1 MKNRIFHFVRIFS
14 MISGQKIRT
23 KIERIMYQTSKIVI
37 SPRVRKS
44 PYFDSTMKY
53 GASAFTIYNHMYL
66 PIVFEGPEKDYE
78 NLLNGVQL
86 WDVGVERQI
95 EIKGPDASKLSQY
108 ITPRDIHK
116 CNIGQ
121 AMYAPLL
128 DFQGGFIND
137 PVMLKLA
144 EDHFWF
150 SLSDSDA
157 LLWVQGV
164 ASGKGF
170 DTEISEPDVS
180 PLQIQGPNSTEL
192 MSQVFGKWIEE
203 LAFYKFKEVNHAG
216 IPMVIAR
223 MGYSRER
230 CYEIFLQDGSK
241 GNELW
246 EILWDAGKDLNI
258 TPGTPNQIF
267 RLEAGILS
275 FGADMHRD
283 NNPFEVGLDWMIDLD
298 QKDDFIG
305 KQALETIKRNGIK
318 KKLMGAEIAGPK
330 MEFFN
335 EENLDV
341 SIDGNIVGEMMSAVF
356 SPRFKKNICYII
368 LDVEHALP
376 GKSVNIQTPEG
387 ELKAELVK
395 LPWITD
401 RA

>member
-1 MKNRIFHFVRIFS
+1 
-14 MISGQKIRT
+14 
-23 KIERIMYQTSKIVI
+23 MYQTSKIVI

-95 EIKGPDASKLSQY
+95 EIKGPDASKLAQY

-164 ASGKGF
+164 ASCKGF

-230 CYEIFLQDGSK
+230 CYEIFLQDGRK

-305 KQALETIKRNGIK
+305 REALETIKRNGIK

-376 GKSVNIQTPEG
+376 GKSVDIQTPEG

>member
-1 MKNRIFHFVRIFS
+1 
-14 MISGQKIRT
+14 
-23 KIERIMYQTSKIVI
+23 MYQTSKIVI

-53 GASAFTIYNHMYL
+53 GASAFTIYNHMYM

-78 NLLNGVQL
+78 NLLKGVQL
-86 WDVGVERQI
+86 WDVGVERQV
-95 EIKGPDASKLSQY
+95 EIKGPDASKLAQY
-108 ITPRDIHK
+108 ITPRDIKK
-116 CNIGQ
+116 CNVGQ

-128 DFQGGFIND
+128 DFEGGFIND

-157 LLWVQGV
+157 LLWTQGV
-164 ASGKGF
+164 ASGKGY
-170 DTEISEPDVS
+170 DAEILEPDVS
-180 PLQIQGPNSTEL
+180 PLQIQGPKSTEL
-192 MSQVFGKWIEE
+192 MCKVFGEWIEE
-203 LAFYKFKEVNHAG
+203 LAFYKFKAVNHAG

-246 EILWDAGKDLNI
+246 EMLWEAGKGLNI
-258 TPGTPNQIF
+258 SPGTPNQIF

-298 QKDDFIG
+298 QEDDFIG
-305 KQALETIKRNGIK
+305 KEALKNIRQKGIT

-341 SIDGNIVGEMMSAVF
+341 SINGEVVGSMMSAVF

-368 LDVEHALP
+368 LDIEHAHV
-376 GKSVNIQTPEG
+376 GKSANIHTPNG
-387 ELKAELVK
+387 ELKAELVE
-395 LPWITD
+395 LPWIKE

>member
-1 MKNRIFHFVRIFS
+1 
-14 MISGQKIRT
+14 
-23 KIERIMYQTSKIVI
+23 MYQTSKIVI

-192 MSQVFGKWIEE
+192 MSKVFGKWIEE

-246 EILWDAGKDLNI
+246 EILWDAGKELNI

-305 KQALETIKRNGIK
+305 REALETIKRNGIK
-318 KKLMGAEIAGPK
+318 KKLMGAEIEGPK

-376 GKSVNIQTPEG
+376 GKSVDIQTPEG